1 MFKVRRLSLFL
12 TYPWQ
17 FGFRVKQYSPKMM
30 MPKHNLFI
38 SGTTTTVRQA
48 DLSEYRP
55 DRAHVF
61 I

>member
-1 MFKVRRLSLFL
+1 
-12 TYPWQ
+12 
-17 FGFRVKQYSPKMM
+17 MM

-38 SGTTTTVRQA
+38 AGTTTTVRQA